1 MTINNIYIDFAKIY
15 LDGSACGGCTWQSRC
30 AGESSCIT
38 TVNRCARQLEKTIKE
53 MNDEL
58 ARNDK
63 CSR

>member
-15 LDGSACGGCTWQSRC
+15 LDGSACGRCTWQSRC
-30 AGESSCIT
+30 ASESSSIAAAK
-38 TVNRCARQLEKTIKE
+38 RRAQQLEKTIKE

-58 ARNDK
+58 ARNAK